1 MPTAEAELEAAC
13 QWISERA
20 SEAAVK
26 WFSGI
31 LDAVITLETFPERCP
46 LAPESKAFN
55 REIRQLIH
63 GNRQHAYRI
72 FFCVAVDKV
81 RVLHIRHGARK
92 RLKPRP
98 QE

>member
-1 MPTAEAELEAAC
+1 MPTAEAELEAAY

-63 GNRQHAYRI
+63 GKRQHAYRI
-72 FFCVAVDKV
+72 LFYVAADK
-81 RVLHIRHGARK
+81 GASPSPPAWGEES
-92 RLKPRP
+92 LKPRP